1 MDSRSLFSST
11 LRILGL
17 VLVLASVGHAAPP
30 NRIGSVSVDSRAPL
44 AHTVSPRVRAAIDLG
59 ATPESR
65 TLDNLTL
72 RFSMTAAQQ
81 AALTQ
86 LLADQQNPASP
97 RYHRWLTPEQFGAQF
112 GLSSADM
119 AKVSNWLT
127 SQGFTITRV
136 ARSST
141 FITFKGTVGQAQ
153 RAFHTSIHNMNLHG
167 EERFANT
174 TEAALPPSIAGVVA
188 TVTGLDDF
196 RLKTQAR
203 VLSVNANV
211 LNPQYTSSVSGGHY
225 IAPGDFNT
233 IYNINP
239 LLQQSINGTGFGS
252 SFGAGFGIAVVGQVD
267 ISLAD
272 VAAFRTASGL
282 PANPP
287 TIKLYGPDPGAPTS
301 STSTPSTGDLAEAQ
315 LDVEWAGA
323 VAPGAK
329 IVYVNSTDVL
339 SNSLPSAIDD
349 QLAPIVTISYGLC
362 EQSTSVSVLDSFNN
376 LFQQANA
383 LGITII
389 GPSGDSGATECDY
402 GTATATQG
410 YSVGF
415 PASSPFVTSM
425 GGTMFNEGNATGAT
439 EFWSASNGTAS
450 GSALKYI
457 PEVAW
462 NETDSNGLSAGGG
475 GTSVFFA
482 KPSWQVTGTP
492 NDNDYARDV
501 PDVSLNSAY
510 VHDGYL
516 FCTQGSCTN
525 GGYRNA
531 AGNLNVVGGTSVAA
545 PAFAGILALV
555 QQKNGLNGIG
565 NANPYLYGLGIN
577 PAYANSFNDVTGGN
591 NNSPCQAGTPD
602 CPNGGSIGY
611 SAGPGYDL
619 ATGWG
624 SVNVANLA
632 ANWALSTPTTDI
644 DKYPTYISA
653 TTLTSSSPICGISGG
668 TLPLTVTVTNDTL
681 DNNGKP
687 ETGPTPT
694 GTVQFLV
701 DNKPSGNSVA
711 LSAGTAT
718 FTLNTSALSSGG
730 HTVTAAYSG
739 DSTYAGSRGTL
750 VASDNSLTPIDVI
763 SSTSPDFSITSCT
776 ATTTAKAGGTAPG
789 IIFTFTPVQGFTGT
803 ITLSVSA
810 SQSVAAGY
818 AFTPTSTP
826 ADTVTINSSAAVP
839 VTFTLS
845 AYQSSA
851 QSATAKLKVASN
863 HPPTT
868 RLPWYITGSG
878 ATLACMFLLVLPRRR
893 RWGALL
899 AVIISAGIVSGAA
912 GCSSG
917 GGSSSNPTNPTTPVI
932 TPAAPGTYNITI
944 TAIASNGSGGNLV
957 HHATVAFVVTK

>member
-1 MDSRSLFSST
+1 MHSRPFFRATLFA
-11 LRILGL
+11 LGL
-17 VLVLASVGHAAPP
+17 VLVLTSVGRAAPP
-30 NRIGSVSVDSRAPL
+30 NRITSVSADSRTPL
-44 AHTVSPRVRAAIDLG
+44 PHTVPPRVWAAIDLG
-59 ATPESR
+59 ATAESR

-81 AALTQ
+81 AALTR

-97 RYHRWLTPEQFGAQF
+97 RYHQWLTPEQFGAQF
-112 GLSSADM
+112 GLSSADL

-141 FITFKGTVGQAQ
+141 FITFRGTVAQAE
-153 RAFHTSIHNMNLHG
+153 RAFHTSIHNLNLNG
-167 EERFANT
+167 EQHFANT

-188 TVTGLDDF
+188 TVTGLDNF
-196 RLKTQAR
+196 KLKTRAR
-203 VLSVNANV
+203 VLSVGSNI
-211 LNPQYTSSVSGGHY
+211 LNPKYTSSVSGGHF

-233 IYNINP
+233 IYNVNP

-252 SFGAGFGIAVVGQVD
+252 GFGGGYGIAIVGQVD

-282 PANPP
+282 PANLP
-287 TIKLYGPDPGAPTS
+287 TVKLYGPDPGNPTS

-315 LDVEWAGA
+315 LDVEWSGA

-339 SNSLPSAIDD
+339 STSLPYAIDD
-349 QLAPIVTISYGLC
+349 QLAPIISISYGLC
-362 EQSTSVSVLDSFNN
+362 EQATSVSVLDSFNN

-402 GTATATQG
+402 STTIATQG

-425 GGTMFNEGNATGAT
+425 GGTMFNEGSGTGETAY
-439 EFWSASNGTAS
+439 WSASNGTAS
-450 GSALKYI
+450 GSAKSYI
-457 PEVAW
+457 PEVVW

-482 KPSWQVTGTP
+482 KPSWQVTGTS
-492 NDNDYARDV
+492 NDSDYARDV
-501 PDVSLNSAY
+501 PDISLNSAY
-510 VHDGYL
+510 GHDGYL

-565 NANPYLYGLGIN
+565 NANPYLYGLGNN

-591 NNSPCQAGTPD
+591 NNSPCQTGTPD

-632 ANWALSTPTTDI
+632 NNWALSTPATDI
-644 DKYPTYISA
+644 DKYPRYISA

-668 TLPLTVTVTNDTL
+668 TLPLSVTVTNDTL
-681 DNNGKP
+681 DGNGRP
-687 ETGPTPT
+687 ETGPVPT

-701 DNKPSGNSVA
+701 DNKPSGSPVT
-711 LSAGTAT
+711 LSGGTAT

-739 DSTYAGSRGTL
+739 DTTYAGSRGTL

-776 ATTTAKAGGTAPG
+776 ATTTAKSGGTAPG

-810 SQSVAAGY
+810 SQSISAGY
-818 AFTPTSTP
+818 AFTPVSSP
-826 ADTVTINSSAAVP
+826 SDTVTINSSAP
-839 VTFTLS
+839 VQTTFTLS

-863 HPPTT
+863 HHPSTG
-868 RLPWYITGSG
+868 LPWYIPGSG
-878 ATLACMFLLVLPRRR
+878 ATLACIFLLVLPRRR

-899 AVIISAGIVSGAA
+899 AVIISVGVVGGAV

-932 TPAAPGTYNITI
+932 TPATPGTYNITI
-944 TAIASNGSGGNLV
+944 TAIASNGAGGNLV
-957 HHATVAFVVTK
+957 HHATVSFVVTQ

>member
-1 MDSRSLFSST
+1 MHSRSLFPST

-17 VLVLASVGHAAPP
+17 VLALASVGHAAPP
-30 NRIGSVSVDSRAPL
+30 NRIASVSVDSRAPL
-44 AHTVSPRVRAAIDLG
+44 EHTVSPRVRAAIDLG

-65 TLDNLTL
+65 TLDDLTL
-72 RFSMTAAQQ
+72 RFNMTAAQQ

-86 LLADQQNPASP
+86 LLADQQNPGSP
-97 RYHRWLTPEQFGAQF
+97 LYHQWLTPEQFGARF
-112 GLSSADM
+112 GLSSADL

-127 SQGFTITRV
+127 GQGFTITRV

-153 RAFHTSIHNMNLHG
+153 RAFRTSIHNLSLNG
-167 EERFANT
+167 EQHFANT

-188 TVTGLDDF
+188 TVTGLDNF
-196 RLKTQAR
+196 KLKTRAR
-203 VLSVNANV
+203 VRSVSANM
-211 LNPQYTSSVSGGHY
+211 LNPKFTSSVSGGHF

-239 LLQQSINGTGFGS
+239 LLQQSFNGTGFGS
-252 SFGAGFGIAVVGQVD
+252 GFGKGYSIAVVGQVD

-287 TIKLYGPDPGAPTS
+287 TVKLYGTDPGSPTS

-349 QLAPIVTISYGLC
+349 KLAPIVTISYGLC

-402 GTATATQG
+402 STTTATQG

-425 GGTMFNEGNATGAT
+425 GGTMFNEGNAAT
-439 EFWSASNGTAS
+439 EFWSANNGTAS

-457 PEVAW
+457 PEVVW

-482 KPSWQVTGTP
+482 KPSWQVTGTS
-492 NDNDYARDV
+492 NDSDYARDV

-510 VHDGYL
+510 GHDGYL
-516 FCTQGSCTN
+516 FCTQGSCVN
-525 GGYRNA
+525 GYRDA
-531 AGNLNVVGGTSVAA
+531 QGNLNVVGGTSVAA

-577 PAYANSFNDVTGGN
+577 PAYANSFNDVTSGN
-591 NNSPCQAGTPD
+591 NNSPCQVGTPD

-632 ANWALSTPTTDI
+632 TNWALSTPTTDI

-668 TLPLTVTVTNDTL
+668 TLPLSVTVTNDTL
-681 DNNGKP
+681 DNNGNP

-701 DNKPSGNSVA
+701 DNKPSGTPVA
-711 LSAGTAT
+711 LSGGTAT

-739 DSTYAGSRGTL
+739 DTTYAGSRGTL

-776 ATTTAKAGGTAPG
+776 TTTTAKAGGTAPG

-826 ADTVTINSSAAVP
+826 ADTVTINSSAP
-839 VTFTLS
+839 VQSTFTLS

-851 QSATAKLKVASN
+851 QSAAAKLKVASN
-863 HPPTT
+863 HPAT

-878 ATLACMFLLVLPRRR
+878 ATLACMFLLVLPRSR

-899 AVIISAGIVSGAA
+899 AVIISVGIVSGAV

-917 GGSSSNPTNPTTPVI
+917 GGSSGNPTNPTTPVI
-932 TPAAPGTYNITI
+932 TPATPGTYNITI